1 MYFSPRTVTS
11 GLVFTVDFADKNC
24 YTGTGTAMND
34 LTGNSSGGYLSNV
47 TFDGNN
53 KGSIF
58 FDGVSGQG
66 SFNYSPSFAMSTNDF
81 TISTWVKIGTQVS
94 SGFTKAMVS
103 NYENGKGYIV
113 GWNTASGGKF
123 YIETGSSTGTSYTQ
137 NNSSNTWSSLINTWV
152 NFVTIRQSGATNNG
166 HFYINGVYESFSGAM
181 IVYDITSTSY
191 LSLGMMIIGFSK
203 FTGNIASVQIYNR
216 ALSATE
222 VLQNYNATKTRFG
235 R

>member
-1 MYFSPRTVTS
+1 MYFSPRIVTS

-34 LTGNSSGGYLSNV
+34 LTGNSSAGVLSGT

-66 SFNYSPSFAMSTNDF
+66 SFNYSPSFVMSTNNF
-81 TISTWVKIGTQVS
+81 TVSTWVKIGTQVS
-94 SGFTKAMVS
+94 SGFTKTMVS
-103 NYENGKGYIV
+103 NYDSGKGYIV
-113 GWNTASGGKF
+113 GWSTVSGGQF
-123 YIETGSSTGTSYTQ
+123 YIETSNGSSYSQ
-137 NNSSNTWSSLINTWV
+137 NYSSNTWSSLINTWV

-166 HFYINGVYESFSGAM
+166 HFYINGVYESLSSAM
-181 IVYDITSTSY
+181 VVYDITNTTY
-191 LSLGMMIIGFSK
+191 LSLGMTISGFAK

-216 ALSATE
+216 ALTATE
-222 VLQNYNATKTRFG
+222 VLQNYNATKSRFG